1 MANIKISLVNL
12 PSLFTTMRVYRS
24 TDSSVVFDESKFL
37 QEVPAAN
44 TYTDTTTTRDPAARA
59 FYYGFRYSTSGGV
72 IQDVGPFTIRNLYD
86 MDYLHGYDLP
96 HPFKLGA
103 ANLGMFH
110 TDSTHEFTPSPA
122 DVKSLIR
129 AKFPSTIVAYASEAR
144 RVVALNGKLYL
155 WGAPYVAISQTYS
168 ATITMLANFRKS
180 NMEQAADSSWTITKN
195 GVKWELTM
203 LLQEEL
209 SAIGKFINGSAIGDT
224 PIPPQTISM
233 PAVSTLAAPITGN
246 DANYGYPSGS
256 TNTDGSWQLS
266 LRAGSASVATL
277 YPSFVMKYI
286 GRV

>member
-86 MDYLHGYDLP
+86 LDYLHGYDLP

-103 ANLGMFH
+103 ANLGMYH
-110 TDSTHEFTPSPA
+110 TDPTFEFTPSGA
-122 DVKSLIR
+122 DVQALIR
-129 AKFPSTIVAYASEAR
+129 AKFPSASVTWATDVR
-144 RVVALNGKLYL
+144 RVITLNGKLYL
-155 WGAPYVAISQTYS
+155 WGAPYVSLSQTYT
-168 ATITMLANFRKS
+168 AIITMLANFRKS

-209 SAIGKFINGSAIGDT
+209 SAAGKFMNGSTVGDT
-224 PIPPQTISM
+224 PIPIQSITM
-233 PAVSTLAAPITGN
+233 PSVSTLAAPISGN
-246 DANYGYPSGS
+246 DNAFGYPTTGVNS
-256 TNTDGSWQLS
+256 DGSWTMGQRVPS
-266 LRAGSASVATL
+266 TTTATI